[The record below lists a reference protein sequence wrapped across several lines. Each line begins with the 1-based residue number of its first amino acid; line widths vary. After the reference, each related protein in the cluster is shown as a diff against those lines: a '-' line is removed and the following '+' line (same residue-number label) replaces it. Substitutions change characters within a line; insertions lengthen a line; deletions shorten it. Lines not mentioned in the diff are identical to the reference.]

1 MSGSIGGKRIKREE
15 VQPTLDKYIS
25 QVLSKVPGF
34 VSAEITG
41 SYNAGTRKDH
51 GDIDLA
57 VHIKGTNVAQVKKE
71 FKAQLDTMDLPEF
84 VFGKNQGK
92 KSQMYGAIV
101 TCGFPIAG
109 REEDYV
115 QIDNIIVTNENE
127 QKFQRKF
134 LDLDAAKQ
142 GLIMGVMRVILH
154 YKNADKILNEIGLV
168 DLPKPSGNQE
178 YEFVLS
184 SAGLSFRLVT
194 LNSEMKEVAR
204 EELWRSANWDL
215 VEYILNPLDLTKSYE
230 ELLNQIAKMVKN
242 DNRSK
247 RRIVGIMKSMIRVG
261 PGEVGTPKGDSK
273 IAAIERAETM
283 LKENQYIP
291 NLYTFVMENSIIGEN
306 DPRKQVGAICREYD
320 YYDRWDYISGF
331 YTKFAHIGKNVWF
344 KDADGLIKFLN
355 DNWNEFKGWFAS
367 DKNIMQDIVTK
378 AYETCVTISYK
389 TVPFVLAF
397 GGKLSKIWVRRDYH
411 ANDEV
416 HKIIADALNGQRY
429 NKWEDAT
436 GFGDRDS
443 SGRLFEKKIREYLNT
458 IARDG
463 NPEITPVEL
472 KNGINR
478 VLGSILR
485 DIIEELKGIIDDET
499 SAEEVNKMLK
509 KYITPGGRK
518 ASRRK
523 LFNNGFKFDM
533 DNLMQYSGQQIA
545 DITLKGRDGKFYYI
559 SLKNGVSQSSG
570 PQINEMGKALKDG
583 DTNNKLLKSFC
594 EDALH
599 INTSTLCDWYAD
611 PSQTTIK
618 ICQNGDCKEL
628 VNLIKLIIGGGYIY
642 VNSNGDVFEV
652 PADYDLKGL
661 SFDSISKAH
670 SRGDDLKTLYI
681 NGSFGSEPFRLI
693 WRASNGESYPVRF
706 ILEYDKCMMI
716 YNNIIERVE

>member
-194 LNSEMKEVAR
+194 LNSEMKETAR

-230 ELLNQIAKMVKN
+230 ELLNQVAKMVKN

-261 PGEVGTPKGDSK
+261 PGEVGTPKGDGK

-283 LKENQYIP
+283 LKESSNIMG
-291 NLYTFVMENSIIGEN
+291 LKEFIMEN
-306 DPRKQVGAICREYD
+306 
-320 YYDRWDYISGF
+320 
-331 YTKFAHIGKNVWF
+331 
-344 KDADGLIKFLN
+344 IK
-355 DNWNEFKGWFAS
+355 
-367 DKNIMQDIVTK
+367 
-378 AYETCVTISYK
+378 
-389 TVPFVLAF
+389 
-397 GGKLSKIWVRRDYH
+397 
-411 ANDEV
+411 
-416 HKIIADALNGQRY
+416 
-429 NKWEDAT
+429 T
-436 GFGDRDS
+436 G
-443 SGRLFEKKIREYLNT
+443 N
-458 IARDG
+458 
-463 NPEITPVEL
+463 
-472 KNGINR
+472 
-478 VLGSILR
+478 
-485 DIIEELKGIIDDET
+485 IEELKDSIIQRIMNSDMDTLIRVKSLFDRLGVNMDELKAFLDSRNLQNCAKMILSIFNDCNDIDALVKQMGDNPCQIT
-499 SAEEVNKMLK
+499 SREFLANNNV
-509 KYITPGGRK
+509 YD
-518 ASRRK
+518 
-523 LFNNGFKFDM
+523 LFNNVCKKETIDALY
-533 DNLMQYSGQQIA
+533 NLRTPDSKSIARGDYEVLLNLFLYDIDGSKVGDIPSKESGSIE
-545 DITLKGRDGKFYYI
+545 IKSKDG
-559 SLKNGVSQSSG
+559 
-570 PQINEMGKALKDG
+570 ALKSQRAYNVAACDKKFAEYFREYNLQYKDIFNG
-583 DTNNKLLKSFC
+583 WGQIFNILRELDELQIDRQFILRGIAESWVAKYPGSDNGLV
-594 EDALH
+594 DAMAKFL
-599 INTSTLCDWYAD
+599 IEKQDEIFQIPVKKKTAR
-611 PSQTTIK
+611 K
-618 ICQNGDCKEL
+618 
-628 VNLIKLIIGGGYIY
+628 NLINVGIILDAFM
-642 VNSNGDVFEV
+642 V
-652 PADYDLKGL
+652 AD
-661 SFDSISKAH
+661 
-670 SRGDDLKTLYI
+670 
-681 NGSFGSEPFRLI
+681 
-693 WRASNGESYPVRF
+693 F
-706 ILEYDKCMMI
+706 IKYKEYDKWSNLVVFSKEHKGYYQVVEGNAVENMKFGDLYVYLMDKHI
-716 YNNIIERVE
+716 ERTTNGTKLNDRRYDATKIKYENIIK